1 MQDGKVHGEQN
12 ARERQNRQ
20 ADPFAAAALCWIDG
34 RKAHRLCGRPRGET
48 SRAGNNLIIPAVI
61 VIMTRAFKSQ
71 LTVLMTMFLAMWAV
85 FLLTSI
91 TGGFF
96 LYLGVIPRTVI
107 GLRGILFAPFLH
119 GSLNHIVANSI
130 PFLLFGWL
138 ILLRDPR
145 HFVPVTMMAMIGSG
159 MMAWLFGAPGSIHIG
174 ASGVIFGYL
183 GFLMLSGWFARSFA
197 SIALS
202 VVVIFLWGGMVI
214 GVMPGATGI
223 SWQAHLGGLIAGIY
237 AARSYRTPRIKA

>member
-1 MQDGKVHGEQN
+1 M
-12 ARERQNRQ
+12 RQNERGKRFE
-20 ADPFAAAALCWIDG
+20 A
-34 RKAHRLCGRPRGET
+34 CGRNRNYLAFST
-48 SRAGNNLIIPAVI
+48 VI

-71 LTVLMTMFLAMWAV
+71 FTVLMTMFLAMWAV

-159 MMAWLFGAPGSIHIG
+159 LMAWLFGAPGSIHIG

-202 VVVIFLWGGMVI
+202 IVVIFLWGGMVI

-237 AARSYRTPRIKA
+237 AARSYRTPRGLTAA